1 MSAAI
6 SGGARAADTPAY
18 ARLRALIGS
27 RLLLADGSTGTAL
40 EAMAPELAA
49 GGRLALLPL
58 ERPEIVEALHDA
70 YFAAGADLVETATFS
85 ASARDLARF
94 AGDYPGGAAALC
106 YGVNRAAAAI
116 AARSARKAE
125 AQGPRGRKGGGPQ
138 PRLVAGSIGPGDAPP
153 SLGAS
158 TYAELFESYL
168 PQARGLAD
176 GGADLA
182 IVETCQDPLQI
193 KAALAALGSP
203 EGGRG
208 LPFIVSAT
216 VDGRGRMLAGADIA
230 AFVAIAAP
238 FAPLALGLNC
248 SGGPDELET
257 PLAELA
263 ALSPFPLCL
272 MPNAGLPCS
281 SGGCTTYPFGPE
293 LFAAKVEALARRFGL
308 AIAGG
313 CCGTTPAHIAVLHA
327 RLADRPAASAR
338 PPLRPAL
345 ASLYSARNIGPEL
358 FKIGERANSAGSA
371 AFAALLDAED
381 FEGMADKALAQE
393 ASGAAAIDLHLSRP
407 GRDEAADL
415 ERLAA
420 LIAPR
425 AQAAL
430 CLDSG
435 DPEALERVLPLVG
448 GRPLINSTSLEDP
461 ERARRVFALASR
473 FGAAVVCLALDG
485 AGPARTVA
493 DKVRVCRAL
502 YDMATGE
509 FGLQPQA
516 LLFDPLTFT
525 IAAGGDAAATIE
537 AIGAVKA
544 ACPGSLTVLG
554 VGNVSYGL
562 PRPTR
567 AAVTSLFLEAA
578 VRAGLDAAIM
588 DTAGVPA
595 PDSIDPGL
603 KKAALAALGLKGA
616 ESPSA
621 MGDASVDA
629 TAGEPGDRLD
639 ALLAWAAEKAKAGK
653 GGAGASAAASAGTAA
668 PGQASGEPEP
678 ADPASRLKAALSRG
692 DKVSAEALGRE
703 VAALRGSAAL
713 MNLVTEAMAESGR
726 LWNEGRLSLP
736 LVLRSAEAARR
747 ALAPL
752 AGASAAEAKGAVV
765 MATVKGDLHD
775 IGKNIVAAIL
785 ACSGWQ
791 VVDLGTDVPAAVIVE
806 AARSRHAIAV
816 GLSGLLTR
824 SLAEMRAACAA
835 LAAAGSECLVLC
847 GGAAVS
853 ADFVAREIEPLH
865 PGLVSACPDAFA
877 AAELLD
883 RAAEARAAAPRPP
896 AKPAS
901 EAAARGDSE
910 AAAAAAA
917 APASPAAPSP
927 ESRPIAPKAEPAYEP
942 PFLGAAEPRGIPFRE
957 LLARLNRPTLFAA
970 RWGYGR
976 RDFGKAEA
984 ELAAL
989 LGEAEALAEPRFVYG
1004 YFPVTALG
1012 ETSLIVTGAPAA
1024 PPAAAPAPAP
1034 AAGSAPTIAA
1044 APLAL
1049 PFPREPGGAR
1059 RTLAAYFCPRG
1070 DYLAF
1075 FAATAGPGLGRGAR
1089 TLKDEGKLEAYWHL
1103 HGLGS
1108 ALAEAAAQYAHDWI
1122 GAEIL
1127 ASGAASAGKRYSF
1140 GFPACPGLEFQAPL
1154 LELLGAGRIGISAT
1168 SGHQLDPEHSVTA
1181 FIIAREDAA
1190 YFRS

>member
-1 MSAAI
+1 MNATIA
-6 SGGARAADTPAY
+6 GGGTAADAPA
-18 ARLRALIGS
+18 AVRLGSIIGS

-58 ERPEIVEALHDA
+58 ERPDIVEALHDA

-106 YGVNRAAAAI
+106 RDVNRAAAAI
-116 AARSARKAE
+116 AARSARKAAGGN
-125 AQGPRGRKGGGPQ
+125 AQTGVRPS

-230 AFVAIAAP
+230 AFVAIVAP

-248 SGGPDELET
+248 SGGPDELEG

-281 SGGCTTYPFGPE
+281 SDGRTAYPFGPE
-293 LFAAKVEALARRFGL
+293 LFAAKVEALARRYGL

-313 CCGTTPAHIAVLHA
+313 CCGTTPAHIAALHA
-327 RLADRPAASAR
+327 RLADRPSVSAR

-345 ASLYSARNIGPEL
+345 ASLYSARTIGPKL

-381 FEGMADKALAQE
+381 FEGMAEKALAQE
-393 ASGAAAIDLHLSRP
+393 SSGAAAVDLHLSRP
-407 GRDEAADL
+407 GGDEAADL
-415 ERLAA
+415 ERLVA

-430 CLDSG
+430 CIDSG
-435 DPEALERVLPLVG
+435 DPATLERVLPLVG

-461 ERARRVFALASR
+461 ERARRVFALAAR
-473 FGAAVVCLALDG
+473 FGAAVVCLAMDG
-485 AGPARTVA
+485 AGPARTAA

-525 IAAGGDAAATIE
+525 IAAGGDAATTIE

-562 PRPTR
+562 PKSTR
-567 AAVTSLFLEAA
+567 AAVTSLFLDAA

-588 DTAGVPA
+588 DTAGIPA
-595 PDSIDPGL
+595 PESIAPAL
-603 KKAALAALGLKGA
+603 KAAALTALGLSTAAG
-616 ESPSA
+616 
-621 MGDASVDA
+621 ASVEEPA
-629 TAGEPGDRLD
+629 AEPGDRLES
-639 ALLAWAAEKAKAGK
+639 LLAWAAEKAKEGK
-653 GGAGASAAASAGTAA
+653 SAAVGAAASAADAAAAA
-668 PGQASGEPEP
+668 PGQASNEAESG
-678 ADPASRLKAALSRG
+678 DPASRLKAALARG
-692 DKVSAEALGRE
+692 DKTSAEALGRE
-703 VAALRGSAAL
+703 VAALRGPAAL
-713 MNLVTEAMAESGR
+713 MGLVTEAMAESGR

-747 ALAPL
+747 ALAP
-752 AGASAAEAKGAVV
+752 ATEGASASEAKGVVV

-785 ACSGWQ
+785 ACSGWKI
-791 VVDLGTDVPAAVIVE
+791 VDLGTDAPAGAIVE
-806 AARSRHAIAV
+806 AAKSHNAIAV

-824 SLAEMRAACAA
+824 SLSEMRAACAA
-835 LAAAGSECLVLC
+835 LAAAGVRCLVLC

-865 PGLVSACPDAFA
+865 PGLVGACADAFA

-883 RAAEARAAAPRPP
+883 RAAEARAAAPPLP
-896 AKPAS
+896 AKPAAGGAS
-901 EAAARGDSE
+901 RDANETAAAT
-910 AAAAAAA
+910 A
-917 APASPAAPSP
+917 APAAAS
-927 ESRPIAPKAEPAYEP
+927 SRPIAPKTGPAYEP
-942 PFLGAAEPRGIPFRE
+942 PFIGAAEPRGIPFRE
-957 LLARLNRPTLFAA
+957 LLALLSRPTLYTA

-976 RDFGKAEA
+976 GDFDKAEA
-984 ELAAL
+984 ELSSL
-989 LGEAEALAEPRFVYG
+989 LAEAEALAEARFVYG
-1004 YFPVTALG
+1004 YFPVKALG
-1012 ETSLIVTGAPAA
+1012 ETSLLVGPGAAAPAIGTASAAAA
-1024 PPAAAPAPAP
+1024 PPAAPAAP
-1034 AAGSAPTIAA
+1034 AA
-1044 APLAL
+1044 PLEL
-1049 PFPREPGGAR
+1049 PFPKETGGSR
-1059 RTLAAYFCPRG
+1059 RTLAAYFCPEG
-1070 DYLAF
+1070 DTIAF
-1075 FAATAGPGLGRGAR
+1075 FAATAGSGLGRRAR
-1089 TLKDEGKLEAYWHL
+1089 ELKDEGKLEAYWHL

-1108 ALAEAAAQYAHDWI
+1108 ALAEAAAQYAHEAI

-1127 ASGAASAGKRYSF
+1127 ASGAESAGKRYSF
-1140 GFPACPGLEFQAPL
+1140 GFPACPGLEYQAPL
-1154 LELLGAGRIGISAT
+1154 LELLGAGRIGVSAT

-1181 FIIAREDAA
+1181 FIIARADAA
-1190 YFRS
+1190 YFGA

>member
-6 SGGARAADTPAY
+6 SGGGTAADTPA
-18 ARLRALIGS
+18 ADRLRSIIGK
-27 RLLLADGSTGTAL
+27 RLLIADGSTGTAL

-58 ERPEIVEALHDA
+58 ERPDLVEALHDA

-85 ASARDLARF
+85 ASARDIARF
-94 AGDYPGGAAALC
+94 AGERSGEAAALC
-106 YGVNRAAAAI
+106 YDINRAAAAI
-116 AARSARKAE
+116 AARSARRAE
-125 AQGPRGRKGGGPQ
+125 AQGPGGSGHAGDGLRADSHL
-138 PRLVAGSIGPGDAPP
+138 RLVAGSIGPGDAPP

-203 EGGRG
+203 AGGRG

-216 VDGRGRMLAGADIA
+216 VDDRGRMLAGADVA
-230 AFVAIAAP
+230 AFVAIVAP

-248 SGGPDELET
+248 SGGPDELEG
-257 PLAELA
+257 PLAQLA

-313 CCGTTPAHIAVLHA
+313 CCGTTPAHIAALHE
-327 RLADRPAASAR
+327 RLADRPVVAAR

-345 ASLYSARNIGPEL
+345 ASLYSARNIGPGL

-381 FEGMADKALAQE
+381 FEGMAEKALAQE
-393 ASGAAAIDLHLSRP
+393 TSGATAIDLHLSRP

-415 ERLAA
+415 ERLVA

-448 GRPLINSTSLEDP
+448 GRPLLNSTSLEDP
-461 ERARRVFALASR
+461 GRARRVFALASR
-473 FGAAVVCLALDG
+473 FGAAVVCLAMDG

-493 DKVRVCRAL
+493 DKVRVCRVL

-525 IAAGGDAAATIE
+525 IAAGGDPAATIA

-562 PRPTR
+562 PKSTR
-567 AAVTSLFLEAA
+567 AAVTSLFLDAA
-578 VRAGLDAAIM
+578 VQAGLDAAIM
-588 DTAGVPA
+588 DTAGIPA

-603 KKAALAALGLKGA
+603 KTAALTALGLG
-616 ESPSA
+616 SPA
-621 MGDASVDA
+621 RVAANAAVAGPADAGPAAASER
-629 TAGEPGDRLD
+629 EPDDRLD

-653 GGAGASAAASAGTAA
+653 GAGTTTTAAATAA
-668 PGQASGEPEP
+668 APPGQASGEPEP

-703 VAALRGSAAL
+703 VAALRGSAEL
-713 MNLVTEAMAESGR
+713 MGLVTEAMAESGR

-747 ALAPL
+747 ALGPATEG
-752 AGASAAEAKGAVV
+752 AAASATKGIVV

-785 ACSGWQ
+785 ACSGWK
-791 VVDLGTDVPAAVIVE
+791 VVDLGTDVPTAAIVK
-806 AARSRHAIAV
+806 AAQERGAIAV

-824 SLAEMRAACAA
+824 SLVEMRATCAA
-835 LAAAGSECLVLC
+835 LASAGSKCLVLC

-853 ADFVAREIEPLH
+853 ADFVAREMKPLH

-883 RAAEARAAAPRPP
+883 RAAEAQTEARAAAPRPSTPP
-896 AKPAS
+896 AAK
-901 EAAARGDSE
+901 
-910 AAAAAAA
+910 AAAA
-917 APASPAAPSP
+917 SH
-927 ESRPIAPKAEPAYEP
+927 PIAPKARPAYEP
-942 PFLGAAEPRGIPFRE
+942 PFLGAAEPRGIPFPE
-957 LLARLNRPTLFAA
+957 LLARLSHPTLFAA

-976 RDFGKAEA
+976 QDFDKAEA
-984 ELAAL
+984 ELSGL
-989 LGEAEALAEPRFVYG
+989 LDEAEALAAPRFVYG
-1004 YFPVTALG
+1004 YYPVKALG
-1012 ETSLIVTGAPAA
+1012 ETILLVGGTAGATLSSGTVFAAPAA
-1024 PPAAAPAPAP
+1024 AL
-1034 AAGSAPTIAA
+1034 
-1044 APLAL
+1044 APLEL
-1049 PFPREPGGAR
+1049 PFPRESGGAR
-1059 RTLAAYFCPRG
+1059 RTLASYFRPEG
-1070 DYLAF
+1070 DCIAF
-1075 FAATAGPGLGRGAR
+1075 FAATAGPELGRRAR
-1089 TLKDEGKLEAYWHL
+1089 ELKDEGKLEAYWHL

-1108 ALAEAAAQYAHDWI
+1108 ALAEAAAQYAHDLI

-1127 ASGAASAGKRYSF
+1127 AAGGESAGKRYSF
-1140 GFPACPGLEFQAPL
+1140 GFPACPGLEYQAPL
-1154 LELLGAGRIGISAT
+1154 LELLGARRIGLSAT

-1181 FIIAREDAA
+1181 FVIAREDAT
-1190 YFRS
+1190 YFGA

>member
-1 MSAAI
+1 MSASI
-6 SGGARAADTPAY
+6 PGGRAA
-18 ARLRALIGS
+18 ARSSAAERLGSIIGT

-49 GGRLALLPL
+49 GGRLALMPL
-58 ERPEIVEALHDA
+58 GRPDIVEALHDA

-85 ASARDLARF
+85 ASARDLSRF

-106 YGVNRAAAAI
+106 RDVNCAAAAI
-116 AARSARKAE
+116 AARSARKADGRN
-125 AQGPRGRKGGGPQ
+125 AQTGVCPS

-168 PQARGLAD
+168 PQARGLVD

-216 VDGRGRMLAGADIA
+216 VDGRGRMLAGADVA
-230 AFVAIAAP
+230 AFVAIVAP

-248 SGGPDELET
+248 SGGPDELEG

-293 LFAAKVEALARRFGL
+293 VFAAKVEALARRYGL

-313 CCGTTPAHIAVLHA
+313 CCGTTPAHIAALHA

-338 PPLRPAL
+338 PPLSPAL
-345 ASLYSARNIGPEL
+345 ASLYSARNIGSEL

-381 FEGMADKALAQE
+381 FEGMAEKALAQE

-415 ERLAA
+415 ERLVA

-435 DPEALERVLPLVG
+435 DPATLERVLPLVG

-461 ERARRVFALASR
+461 ERARRVFALAAR
-473 FGAAVVCLALDG
+473 FGAAVVCLAMDG

-525 IAAGGDAAATIE
+525 IAAGGDAATTIE

-562 PRPTR
+562 PKSTR
-567 AAVTSLFLEAA
+567 AAVTALFLDAA

-588 DTAGVPA
+588 DTAGTPPPESIAPA
-595 PDSIDPGL
+595 L
-603 KKAALAALGLKGA
+603 KSAAMTALGL
-616 ESPSA
+616 
-621 MGDASVDA
+621 GDGGGASVEEPA
-629 TAGEPGDRLD
+629 AEPGDRLD
-639 ALLAWAAEKAKAGK
+639 VLLAWAAEKAKSGKAG
-653 GGAGASAAASAGTAA
+653 GVTAAAGAAATAA
-668 PGQASGEPEP
+668 NSARGSTEPDSG
-678 ADPASRLKAALSRG
+678 DPASRLKAALARG
-692 DKVSAEALGRE
+692 DKASSESLGRE
-703 VAALRGSAAL
+703 VAALLGSAAL
-713 MNLVTEAMAESGR
+713 MSLVTEAMAESGR

-736 LVLRSAEAARR
+736 LVLRSAEAAKR
-747 ALAPL
+747 ALAP
-752 AGASAAEAKGAVV
+752 ATEGASAAEAKGVVV

-785 ACSGWQ
+785 ACSGWK
-791 VVDLGTDVPAAVIVE
+791 VVDLGTDAPAAAIVD
-806 AARSRHAIAV
+806 AAKTHDAIAI

-824 SLAEMRAACAA
+824 SLAEMRSTCAA
-835 LAAAGSECLVLC
+835 LAATGSRCLVLC

-865 PGLVSACPDAFA
+865 PGLVSACADAFA
-877 AAELLD
+877 ASELLD
-883 RAAEARAAAPRPP
+883 RAAAPGALPKAAESNGKVPRAASA
-896 AKPAS
+896 AS
-901 EAAARGDSE
+901 ASAAL
-910 AAAAAAA
+910 
-917 APASPAAPSP
+917 PSA
-927 ESRPIAPKAEPAYEP
+927 SRPIAPKAKPAYTP
-942 PFLGAAEPRGIPFRE
+942 PFLGAAEPRAIPFRS
-957 LLARLNRPTLFAA
+957 LLERLSRPTLFAA
-970 RWGYGR
+970 RWGYAR
-976 RDFGKAEA
+976 EDFGKAEA
-984 ELAAL
+984 ELAGL
-989 LGEAEALAEPRFVYG
+989 LAEAEHLAEPRFVHG
-1004 YFPVTALG
+1004 YFPVKAMS
-1012 ETSLIVTGAPAA
+1012 ETSLLVGGATPASGEA
-1024 PPAAAPAPAP
+1024 FAQTA
-1034 AAGSAPTIAA
+1034 S
-1044 APLAL
+1044 PLEL
-1049 PFPREPGGAR
+1049 PFPREAGGAH
-1059 RTLAAYFCPRG
+1059 RTLAAYFRAEG
-1070 DYLAF
+1070 DYIAF
-1075 FAATAGPGLGRGAR
+1075 FAATAGPGLGRRAR
-1089 TLKDEGKLEAYWHL
+1089 ELKNAGKLEAYWHL

-1108 ALAEAAAQYAHDWI
+1108 AMAEAAAQYAHETI
-1122 GAEIL
+1122 GAELL
-1127 ASGAASAGKRYSF
+1127 ASGAESAGKRYSF
-1140 GFPACPGLEFQAPL
+1140 GFPACPGLEYQAPL

-1181 FIIAREDAA
+1181 FIIARSDAA
-1190 YFRS
+1190 YFGS

>member
-1 MSAAI
+1 MSAAP
-6 SGGARAADTPAY
+6 SPAA
-18 ARLRALIGS
+18 ARLRSIIGD
-27 RLLLADGSTGTAL
+27 RLLVADGSTGTAL

-58 ERPEIVEALHDA
+58 ERPDIVEALHDA

-94 AGDYPGGAAALC
+94 ADDYPGGAAALC
-106 YGVNRAAAAI
+106 YDINRAAAAI
-116 AARSARKAE
+116 ASRSARNAAGTGTE
-125 AQGPRGRKGGGPQ
+125 AGASLR

-203 EGGRG
+203 AGGRG

-230 AFVAIAAP
+230 AFVAIVAP

-248 SGGPDELET
+248 SGGPDELEA

-263 ALSPFPLCL
+263 ALSPFPLCF

-293 LFAAKVEALARRFGL
+293 LFAKKVEALARRFGL

-313 CCGTTPAHIAVLHA
+313 CCGTTPAHIAALHE

-345 ASLYSARNIGPEL
+345 ASLYSARNIGPAL

-371 AFAALLDAED
+371 AFAALLDAEN
-381 FEGMADKALAQE
+381 FEGMAEKALAQE

-420 LIAPR
+420 LIAPH

-435 DPEALERVLPLVG
+435 DPETLERVLPLVG

-461 ERARRVFALASR
+461 ERARRVFALAGR

-537 AIGAVKA
+537 AIGAIKA

-562 PRPTR
+562 PKPTR

-588 DTAGVPA
+588 DTAGIPA
-595 PDSIDPGL
+595 PESIDPIL
-603 KKAALAALGLKGA
+603 KAAALTALGLEAAPA
-616 ESPSA
+616 EAPAADS
-621 MGDASVDA
+621 
-629 TAGEPGDRLD
+629 GDRLD

-653 GGAGASAAASAGTAA
+653 GAVVGAAASAAVV
-668 PGQASGEPEP
+668 ASARASDAPEP
-678 ADPASRLKAALSRG
+678 GDPASRLKAALSRG
-692 DKVSAEALGRE
+692 DKVSSEALGRE
-703 VAALRGSAAL
+703 VAALQGPAAL
-713 MNLVTEAMAESGR
+713 MGLVTEAMAESGR

-747 ALAPL
+747 ALAP
-752 AGASAAEAKGAVV
+752 ATEGASAAEAKGVVV

-785 ACSGWQ
+785 ACSGWS
-791 VVDLGTDVPAAVIVE
+791 VVDLGTDAPAAAIVE
-806 AARSRHAIAV
+806 AAKSHNAIAV

-835 LAAAGSECLVLC
+835 LASAGIKCLVLC

-865 PGLVSACPDAFA
+865 PGLVSACSDAFA

-883 RAAEARAAAPRPP
+883 REAEARASAPQPS
-896 AKPAS
+896 AKPPRN
-901 EAAARGDSE
+901 AAARGSDDDDRQ
-910 AAAAAAA
+910 AAPASAA
-917 APASPAAPSP
+917 APAAAALAAA
-927 ESRPIAPKAEPAYEP
+927 ESRSIAPKTRPAYQP
-942 PFLGAAEPRGIPFRE
+942 PFLGAAEPRDIPFRE
-957 LLARLNRPTLFAA
+957 LLARLSRPTLFSA
-970 RWGYGR
+970 RWGYSR
-976 RDFGKAEA
+976 VDFGKAEA
-984 ELAAL
+984 ELAGL
-989 LGEAEALAEPRFVYG
+989 LAEAESLASPRFVYG
-1004 YFPVTALG
+1004 YFPVKALA
-1012 ETSLIVTGAPAA
+1012 ETSLLVGGATVPAA
-1024 PPAAAPAPAP
+1024 GTSTAQSAALAAAAP
-1034 AAGSAPTIAA
+1034 SAPLE
-1044 APLAL
+1044 LA
-1049 PFPREPGGAR
+1049 FPREHGGAR
-1059 RTLAAYFCPRG
+1059 RTLAAYFCPQG

-1075 FAATAGPGLGRGAR
+1075 FAATAGPGLGRRAR
-1089 TLKDEGKLEAYWHL
+1089 MLKDEGKLEAYWHL

-1122 GAEIL
+1122 SAEIL
-1127 ASGAASAGKRYSF
+1127 ASGAESAGKRYSF
-1140 GFPACPGLEFQAPL
+1140 GFPACPGLECQAPL

-1190 YFRS
+1190 YFGA

>member
-6 SGGARAADTPAY
+6 AGGARAADTPAA

-58 ERPEIVEALHDA
+58 ERPDIVEALHDA

-106 YGVNRAAAAI
+106 RDVNRAAAAI
-116 AARSARKAE
+116 AARSARRAE
-125 AQGPRGRKGGGPQ
+125 AQGPSGDDREGDSLR

-176 GGADLA
+176 RGADLA

-230 AFVAIAAP
+230 AFVAIVAP

-248 SGGPDELET
+248 SGGPDELEG

-281 SGGCTTYPFGPE
+281 SDGRTAYPFGPE
-293 LFAAKVEALARRFGL
+293 LFAAKVEALARRYGL

-313 CCGTTPAHIAVLHA
+313 CCGTTPAHIAALHA

-338 PPLRPAL
+338 PSLRPAL

-358 FKIGERANSAGSA
+358 FKVGERANSAGSA

-381 FEGMADKALAQE
+381 FEGMAEKALAQE

-415 ERLAA
+415 ERLVA
-420 LIAPR
+420 LLAPR

-430 CLDSG
+430 CIDSG
-435 DPEALERVLPLVG
+435 DPETLARVLPLVG
-448 GRPLINSTSLEDP
+448 GRPLVNSTSLEDP
-461 ERARRVFALASR
+461 ERARRVFALAAR
-473 FGAAVVCLALDG
+473 FGAAVVCLAMDG
-485 AGPARTVA
+485 AGPARTAA

-525 IAAGGDAAATIE
+525 IAAGGDAATTIE
-537 AIGAVKA
+537 AIAAVKA

-562 PRPTR
+562 PKPTR
-567 AAVTSLFLEAA
+567 AAVTSLFLDAA
-578 VRAGLDAAIM
+578 CRAGLDAAIM

-595 PDSIDPGL
+595 PESIAPSL
-603 KKAALAALGLKGA
+603 KAASLTALGLGA
-616 ESPSA
+616 A
-621 MGDASVDA
+621 GDASA
-629 TAGEPGDRLD
+629 EEPAAEPGDRLEP
-639 ALLAWAAEKAKAGK
+639 LLAWAAEKAKAGK
-653 GGAGASAAASAGTAA
+653 SAGAGAAATAAAGAA
-668 PGQASGEPEP
+668 PGQTSNEPEP
-678 ADPASRLKAALSRG
+678 VDPASRLKAALARG
-692 DKVSAEALGRE
+692 DKTSAEALGRE
-703 VAALRGSAAL
+703 VTALRGPAAL
-713 MNLVTEAMAESGR
+713 MGLVTEAMAESGK

-747 ALAPL
+747 ALAP
-752 AGASAAEAKGAVV
+752 ATEGASAAEAKGVV
-765 MATVKGDLHD
+765 IMATVKGDLHD

-785 ACSGWQ
+785 ACSGWK
-791 VVDLGTDVPAAVIVE
+791 VVDLGTDAPAGAIVE
-806 AARSRHAIAV
+806 AAKSHDAIAV

-824 SLAEMRAACAA
+824 SLAEMRATCAA
-835 LAAAGSECLVLC
+835 LASAGAKCLVLC

-853 ADFVAREIEPLH
+853 ADFVAREIEPLD
-865 PGLVSACPDAFA
+865 PGLVSACSDAFA

-883 RAAEARAAAPRPP
+883 RAAEARAAPTPP
-896 AKPAS
+896 AAKPTAKAAS
-901 EAAARGDSE
+901 GGDNE
-910 AAAAAAA
+910 TAPTTADAAAA
-917 APASPAAPSP
+917 APSAAG
-927 ESRPIAPKAEPAYEP
+927 RPIAPKTAPAYEP

-957 LLARLNRPTLFAA
+957 LLARLSRPTLFSA

-976 RDFGKAEA
+976 GDFGKAEA
-984 ELAAL
+984 ELAGL
-989 LGEAEALAEPRFVYG
+989 LAEAEALAEPRFVYG
-1004 YFPVTALG
+1004 YFPVKALD
-1012 ETSLIVTGAPAA
+1012 ETNLFVGTG
-1024 PPAAAPAPAP
+1024 AAAPALGAPPTGTAAATP
-1034 AAGSAPTIAA
+1034 AAASAPEAS
-1044 APLAL
+1044 PLEL
-1049 PFPREPGGAR
+1049 PFPREAGGSR
-1059 RTLAAYFCPRG
+1059 RTLAAYFCPAG
-1070 DYLAF
+1070 DTIAF
-1075 FAATAGPGLGRGAR
+1075 FAATAGSGLGRRASM
-1089 TLKDEGKLEAYWHL
+1089 LKDEGKLEAYWHL

-1127 ASGAASAGKRYSF
+1127 AAGAESAGKRYSY
-1140 GFPACPGLEFQAPL
+1140 GFPACPGLEYQAPL
-1154 LELLGAGRIGISAT
+1154 LELLGAGRIGVSAT

-1181 FIIAREDAA
+1181 FIIARADAA
-1190 YFRS
+1190 YFGA

>member
-6 SGGARAADTPAY
+6 SDGGTAADTPA
-18 ARLRALIGS
+18 AACLRSIIGK

-49 GGRLALLPL
+49 SGRLALLPL
-58 ERPEIVEALHDA
+58 ERPDLVESLHDA
-70 YFAAGADLVETATFS
+70 YFAAGSDLVETATFS

-94 AGDYPGGAAALC
+94 AGGHPGGAAALC

-116 AARSARKAE
+116 AARSARRAE
-125 AQGPRGRKGGGPQ
+125 AQGPGGSGREGDSLRS
-138 PRLVAGSIGPGDAPP
+138 RLVAGSIGPGDAPP

-238 FAPLALGLNC
+238 FGPLALGLNC
-248 SGGPDELET
+248 SGGPDELEV

-308 AIAGG
+308 AVAGG
-313 CCGTTPAHIAVLHA
+313 CCGTTPAHIAALHS

-338 PPLRPAL
+338 PLLRPAL
-345 ASLYSARNIGPEL
+345 ASLYSARNIGPGL

-381 FEGMADKALAQE
+381 FEGMAEKALAQE

-407 GRDEAADL
+407 GRDEADDL

-435 DPEALERVLPLVG
+435 DPKTLERVLPLVG
-448 GRPLINSTSLEDP
+448 GRPLVNSTSLEDP
-461 ERARRVFALASR
+461 ERARRVFALAAR
-473 FGAAVVCLALDG
+473 FGAAVVCLAMDG

-544 ACPGSLTVLG
+544 ACPDSLTVLG

-562 PRPTR
+562 PKSTR

-578 VRAGLDAAIM
+578 TRAGLDAAIM
-588 DTAGVPA
+588 DTAGVLA
-595 PDSIDPGL
+595 PESIDPRL
-603 KKAALAALGLKGA
+603 KAAALTALGLVAAG
-616 ESPSA
+616 
-621 MGDASVDA
+621 GDASADA

-653 GGAGASAAASAGTAA
+653 GAGAAAPGTVAA
-668 PGQASGEPEP
+668 TPGQASGEPET

-713 MNLVTEAMAESGR
+713 MSLVTEAMAESGR

-747 ALAPL
+747 ALAP
-752 AGASAAEAKGAVV
+752 ATEGASAAEAKGVVV

-785 ACSGWQ
+785 ACSGWK
-791 VVDLGTDVPAAVIVE
+791 VVDLGTDAPAAAIVE
-806 AARSRHAIAV
+806 AAKSHNAIAV

-824 SLAEMRAACAA
+824 SLAEMRATCAA
-835 LAAAGSECLVLC
+835 LAAAGIRCLVLC

-865 PGLVSACPDAFA
+865 PGLVSACPNAFA

-883 RAAEARAAAPRPP
+883 RAAEARAAAPQPP
-896 AKPAS
+896 AKPTGDAS
-901 EAAARGDSE
+901 AAV
-910 AAAAAAA
+910 AAAAA
-917 APASPAAPSP
+917 SPSAPSP
-927 ESRPIAPKAEPAYEP
+927 ESRPIAPKAKPAFEP
-942 PFLGAAEPRGIPFRE
+942 PFLGAADPRGIPFRE

-970 RWGYGR
+970 RWGYSR
-976 RDFGKAEA
+976 RDFAKAET
-984 ELAAL
+984 ELASL
-989 LGEAEALAEPRFVYG
+989 LGEAEILATPRFVYG
-1004 YFPVTALG
+1004 YYSVKALDD
-1012 ETSLIVTGAPAA
+1012 THLQVGAAA
-1024 PPAAAPAPAP
+1024 SPDLAPRSAIGASAAVGAAPAP
-1034 AAGSAPTIAA
+1034 
-1044 APLAL
+1044 PLVL
-1049 PFPREPGGAR
+1049 PFPRESSAAR
-1059 RTLAAYFCPRG
+1059 RTLAAYFCPEG
-1070 DYLAF
+1070 DVIAF
-1075 FAATAGPGLGRGAR
+1075 FAATAGPGLGCRAR
-1089 TLKDEGKLEAYWHL
+1089 ELKNEGKLEAYWHL

-1108 ALAEAAAQYAHDWI
+1108 ALAEAAAQYAHDLI

-1127 ASGAASAGKRYSF
+1127 ASGAESAGKRYSF
-1140 GFPACPGLEFQAPL
+1140 GFPACPGLEYQAPL
-1154 LELLGAGRIGISAT
+1154 LELLGAGRVGISAT

-1181 FIIAREDAA
+1181 FVVARADAA
-1190 YFRS
+1190 YFGV